1 MTTTKGKHTI
11 DNIILTKHNN
21 GNDNLMYDAD
31 GKTFEF
37 DGEFYVDKKHNLH
50 HEHLF
55 DDGEEIEIVI
65 PYENGNY

>member
-1 MTTTKGKHTI
+1 MEIKTTKHVI

-55 DDGEEIEIVI
+55 EDGEEMEIVI
-65 PYENGNY
+65 PYENGSY

>member
-1 MTTTKGKHTI
+1 MKTTKHTI

-21 GNDNLMYDAD
+21 GSDNLMYDAD
-31 GKTFEF
+31 SKTFEF
-37 DGEFYVDKKHNLH
+37 DGEFYVDKEHNLH